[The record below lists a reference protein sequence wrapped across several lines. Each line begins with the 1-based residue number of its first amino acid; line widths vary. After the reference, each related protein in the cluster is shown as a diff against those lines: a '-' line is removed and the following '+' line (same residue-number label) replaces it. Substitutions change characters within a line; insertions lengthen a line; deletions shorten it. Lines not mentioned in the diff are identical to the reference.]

1 MKAHL
6 DCVPCI
12 QEQALRAAR
21 AAGASQSQQRTIL
34 RRVLEH
40 LAQAD
45 WTDTPLALGMGVHRI
60 VRELT
65 GVDDPFEQAKA
76 RANGA
81 ALALYPGLQEQVRNA
96 EDPLRMAV
104 RLALA
109 GNIMDLGAMESYDLT
124 ATLDRVAGLEF
135 AVDDFDELAQQ
146 LDQAREIIIFAD
158 NAGEIVFDRLLI
170 ETIIAR
176 HRLRVALVVKSGPF
190 INDATIRDV
199 EQAGIEA
206 IRRIEILQV
215 SNGDDARYPAY
226 DWDEVARWIRGHDV
240 AIAKGQANYEAL
252 SEYSGIFYML
262 MAKCPPVASTIGVE
276 VGDIVVQFR

>member
-1 MKAHL
+1 M
-6 DCVPCI
+6 

-45 WTDTPLALGMGVHRI
+45 WADTPLALGMGVHRI

-76 RANGA
+76 RANEA

-96 EDPLRMAV
+96 EDPLHMAV

-124 ATLDRVAGLEF
+124 ATLDRVASLEF
-135 AVDDFDELAQQ
+135 AVDDFAELA
-146 LDQAREIIIFAD
+146 LRLEEARSLILFAD
-158 NAGEIVFDRLLI
+158 NTGEIVFDRLLL
-170 ETIIAR
+170 ETILAQR
-176 HRLRVALVVKSGPF
+176 ALDVAVVVKSGPF
-190 INDATIRDV
+190 INDATMRDV
-199 EQAGIEA
+199 EQVGLAEVA
-206 IRRIEILQV
+206 NLHVLEV
-215 SNGDDARYPAY
+215 SNGDDDEYPAY
-226 DWDEVARWIRGHDV
+226 ASDEVARWIADNDV
-240 AIAKGQANYEAL
+240 VIAKGQANYEAL

-262 MAKCPPVASTIGVE
+262 MAKCPPVAATIGVE

>member
-76 RANGA
+76 RANEA

-96 EDPLRMAV
+96 EDPLHMAV

-124 ATLDRVAGLEF
+124 ATLDRVASLEF
-135 AVDDFDELAQQ
+135 AVDDFDQLAQQ
-146 LDQAREIIIFAD
+146 LDQAREIILFAD
-158 NAGEIVFDRLLI
+158 NTGEIVFDRLLL
-170 ETIIAR
+170 ETILAQR
-176 HRLRVALVVKSGPF
+176 ALDVAVVVKSGPF
-190 INDATIRDV
+190 INDATMRDV
-199 EQAGIEA
+199 EQVGLAEVA
-206 IRRIEILQV
+206 NLHVLEV
-215 SNGDDARYPAY
+215 SNGDDDEYPAY
-226 DWDEVARWIRGHDV
+226 ASDEVARWIADNDV
-240 AIAKGQANYEAL
+240 VIAKGQANYEAL

-262 MAKCPPVASTIGVE
+262 MAKCPPVAATIGVE